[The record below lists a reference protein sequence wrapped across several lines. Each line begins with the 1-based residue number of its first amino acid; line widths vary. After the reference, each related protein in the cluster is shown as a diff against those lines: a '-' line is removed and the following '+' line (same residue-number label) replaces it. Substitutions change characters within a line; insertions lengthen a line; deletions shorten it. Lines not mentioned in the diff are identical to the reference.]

1 MLNRDIIKILD
12 DVIDLLN
19 NLDKTTTFDG
29 LSSLWSAKQ
38 QIAVVKT
45 ILTVEE
51 QLNENTND
59 E

>member
-1 MLNRDIIKILD
+1 MLNKDIIKILD
-12 DVIDLLN
+12 DVSDLLN

>member
-1 MLNRDIIKILD
+1 MLNKDIIKILD
-12 DVIDLLN
+12 DITNLLN

-51 QLNENTND
+51 QLNEDTND

>member
-1 MLNRDIIKILD
+1 MLNKDIIKILD
-12 DVIDLLN
+12 NVSDLLDK
-19 NLDKTTTFDG
+19 LDKNTTIDG
-29 LSSLWSAKQ
+29 LNSLWSAKQ
-38 QIAVVKT
+38 QVAIVKT

>member
-1 MLNRDIIKILD
+1 MLNKDIIKILD
-12 DVIDLLN
+12 NVSNL
-19 NLDKTTTFDG
+19 LDKLDKNITIDG
-29 LSSLWSAKQ
+29 LNSLWSAKQ
-38 QIAVVKT
+38 QVAIVKT

>member
-12 DVIDLLN
+12 DVTDLLN

>member
-1 MLNRDIIKILD
+1 MLNKDIIKILD
-12 DVIDLLN
+12 DVSDLLN
-19 NLDKTTTFDG
+19 NLDKTTTFDR

-51 QLNENTND
+51 QLNEDTND

>member
-1 MLNRDIIKILD
+1 MLNKDIIKILD
-12 DVIDLLN
+12 DVSDLLN

-38 QIAVVKT
+38 QITVVKT

-51 QLNENTND
+51 QLNEDTND

>member
-1 MLNRDIIKILD
+1 MLNKDIIKILD
-12 DVIDLLN
+12 DVSDLLN

-45 ILTVEE
+45 ILVVEE

>member
-1 MLNRDIIKILD
+1 MLNKDIIKILD

>member
-1 MLNRDIIKILD
+1 MLNKDIIKILD
-12 DVIDLLN
+12 DVSDLLN
-19 NLDKTTTFDG
+19 NLDKTITYDG

-38 QIAVVKT
+38 QIAIVKT
-45 ILTVEE
+45 ILVVEE

>member
-1 MLNRDIIKILD
+1 MLNKDIIKILD
-12 DVIDLLN
+12 NISNLLDK
-19 NLDKTTTFDG
+19 LDKTTTIDG
-29 LSSLWSAKQ
+29 LNSLWSAKQ
-38 QIAVVKT
+38 QVAIVKT

>member
-1 MLNRDIIKILD
+1 MLNKDIIKILD
-12 DVIDLLN
+12 DVSDLLN

-51 QLNENTND
+51 QLNEDTND

>member
-1 MLNRDIIKILD
+1 MLNKDIIKILD
-12 DVIDLLN
+12 DVSDLLN

-38 QIAVVKT
+38 QIAVIKT